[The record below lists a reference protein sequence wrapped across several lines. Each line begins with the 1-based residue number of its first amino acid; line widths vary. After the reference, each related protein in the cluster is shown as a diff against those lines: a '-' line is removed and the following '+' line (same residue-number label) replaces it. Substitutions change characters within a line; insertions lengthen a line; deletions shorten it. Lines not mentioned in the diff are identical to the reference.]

1 MTKLTCNANGC
12 VNNMGGYCTAR
23 YIDINIKQE
32 NEKDKDLIFCSTF
45 GERNLV
51 EALREFGNV
60 NLGGAIEQAL
70 NPDEVVLT
78 PFVNCIAYKCLY
90 NDNGRCEAKNVMI
103 ASLNKEGT
111 KPYCE
116 TYE

>member
-1 MTKLTCNANGC
+1 MTKLTCNASGC
-12 VNNMGGYCTAR
+12 VNNIGGYCTAR

-32 NEKDKDLIFCSTF
+32 NKKDNYVIFCATF
-45 GERNLV
+45 GEKTLV

-78 PFVNCIAYKCLY
+78 PFVNCLAYECVY
-90 NDNGRCEAKNVMI
+90 NDDGRCGAKNVMI